1 MVFINQK
8 TMKRILHRDKPK
20 VDILENMTRSIFKET
35 KGDAVIVEMKPD
47 VQSRSTKQ
55 NALYWKWLGVLT
67 ETGNTQGALHQY
79 LAQEFLSPIAEDI
92 QGQTVLV
99 IKSTTTLSVKEFAE
113 YLEHVQQFA
122 DSLGCILPKPE
133 ALYLESMM
141 REHG

>member
-1 MVFINQK
+1 
-8 TMKRILHRDKPK
+8 MKRMLQRHKPK
-20 VDILENMTRSIFKET
+20 AHILENMTRTVFKET
-35 KGDAVIVEMKPD
+35 KSDAVIVEMKPD
-47 VQSRSTKQ
+47 VHSRSTKQ

-79 LAQEFLSPIAEDI
+79 LAQEYLSPVAEDI

-133 ALYLESMM
+133 DLYLESLM
-141 REHG
+141 REHV

>member
-8 TMKRILHRDKPK
+8 TMKRILHREKPK
-20 VDILENMTRSIFKET
+20 AHILENMTRTVFKET
-35 KGDAVIVEMKPD
+35 KSDAVIVEMKPD

-79 LAQEFLSPIAEDI
+79 LAQEFLSPVAEDI

-99 IKSTTTLSVKEFAE
+99 IKSTTTLTVKEFAE
-113 YLEHVQQFA
+113 YLEHVQEFA
-122 DSLGCILPKPE
+122 EGLGCILPRPE
-133 ALYLESMM
+133 DLYLESMM
-141 REHG
+141 REHV

>member
-1 MVFINQK
+1 
-8 TMKRILHRDKPK
+8 MKRILHREKPK
-20 VDILENMTRSIFKET
+20 AHILENMTRTVFKET
-35 KGDAVIVEMKPD
+35 KSDAVIVEMKPD

-79 LAQEFLSPIAEDI
+79 LAQEYLSPVAEDI

-122 DSLGCILPKPE
+122 DSLGCILPRPE
-133 ALYLESMM
+133 ELYLESMM
-141 REHG
+141 K

>member
-1 MVFINQK
+1 M
-8 TMKRILHRDKPK
+8 LHRHKPK

-35 KGDAVIVEMKPD
+35 KNDTVIVEMKPD

-79 LAQEFLSPIAEDI
+79 LAQEFLSPVAEDI

-99 IKSTTTLSVKEFAE
+99 IKSTTTLTVKEFAA
-113 YLEHVQQFA
+113 YLENVQQFA
-122 DSLGCILPKPE
+122 DDLGCILPKLE
-133 ALYLESMM
+133 DLYLESLMK
-141 REHG
+141 

>member
-1 MVFINQK
+1 
-8 TMKRILHRDKPK
+8 MKRILHREKPK
-20 VDILENMTRSIFKET
+20 AHILENMTRTVFKET
-35 KGDAVIVEMKPD
+35 KSDAVIVEMKPD

-67 ETGNTQGALHQY
+67 ETGNSQGALHQY
-79 LAQEFLSPIAEDI
+79 LAQEFLSPVAEDI

-99 IKSTTTLSVKEFAE
+99 IKSTTTLTVKEFAE

-133 ALYLESMM
+133 DLYLESLM
-141 REHG
+141 REHV

>member
-1 MVFINQK
+1 
-8 TMKRILHRDKPK
+8 MKRMLQRHKPK
-20 VDILENMTRSIFKET
+20 AHILENMTRTVFKET
-35 KGDAVIVEMKPD
+35 KSDAVIVEMKPD

-79 LAQEFLSPIAEDI
+79 LAQEYLSPVAEDI

-133 ALYLESMM
+133 DLYLESLM
-141 REHG
+141 REHV

>member
-1 MVFINQK
+1 
-8 TMKRILHRDKPK
+8 MKRILHREKPK
-20 VDILENMTRSIFKET
+20 AHILENMTRTVFKET
-35 KGDAVIVEMKPD
+35 KSDAVIVEMKPD

-79 LAQEFLSPIAEDI
+79 LAQEYLSPVAEDI

-133 ALYLESMM
+133 DLYLESLM
-141 REHG
+141 REHV

>member
-79 LAQEFLSPIAEDI
+79 LAQEYLSPVAEDI

-133 ALYLESMM
+133 DLYLESLM
-141 REHG
+141 REHV

>member
-1 MVFINQK
+1 
-8 TMKRILHRDKPK
+8 MKRMLQRHKPK
-20 VDILENMTRSIFKET
+20 AHILENMTRTVFKET
-35 KGDAVIVEMKPD
+35 KSDAVIVEMKPD

-79 LAQEFLSPIAEDI
+79 LAQEYLSPVAEDI

-133 ALYLESMM
+133 DLYLESMM

>member
-1 MVFINQK
+1 
-8 TMKRILHRDKPK
+8 MKRILHRDKPK

-67 ETGNTQGALHQY
+67 ETGNSQGALHQY

-99 IKSTTTLSVKEFAE
+99 IKSTTTLTVKEFAE
-113 YLEHVQQFA
+113 YLSRVEEFA
-122 DSLGCILPKPE
+122 DGLGCILPRPE
-133 ALYLESMM
+133 DLYLESMM
-141 REHG
+141 K

>member
-113 YLEHVQQFA
+113 YLEHVQEFA
-122 DSLGCILPKPE
+122 EGLGCILPRPE
-133 ALYLESMM
+133 ELYLESMM
-141 REHG
+141 K

>member
-1 MVFINQK
+1 
-8 TMKRILHRDKPK
+8 MKRMLQRNKPK
-20 VDILENMTRSIFKET
+20 AHILENMTRGVFKEN
-35 KGDAVIVEMKPD
+35 DCDEVIVEMKPNT
-47 VQSRSTKQ
+47 QSRSTKQ

-79 LAQEFLSPIAEDI
+79 LAQEYLSPVAEDI

-122 DSLGCILPKPE
+122 DSLGCILPRPE
-133 ALYLESMM
+133 DLYLESMM

>member
-1 MVFINQK
+1 
-8 TMKRILHRDKPK
+8 MKRMLQRHKPK
-20 VDILENMTRSIFKET
+20 AHILENMTRGVFKEN
-35 KGDAVIVEMKPD
+35 DCDEVIVEMKPNT
-47 VQSRSTKQ
+47 QSRSTKQ

-133 ALYLESMM
+133 DLYLESMM

>member
-1 MVFINQK
+1 
-8 TMKRILHRDKPK
+8 MKRMLQRHKPK
-20 VDILENMTRSIFKET
+20 AHILENMTRGVFKEN
-35 KGDAVIVEMKPD
+35 DCDEVIVEMKPNT
-47 VQSRSTKQ
+47 QSRSTKQ

-79 LAQEFLSPIAEDI
+79 LAQEYLSPVAEDI

-133 ALYLESMM
+133 DLYLESLM
-141 REHG
+141 REHV